1 MIFNILIRYVCALI
15 SITLLNALETTSSF
29 DRIDGPGLTDCGRL
43 WHVMVHAWA
52 VLAKEI

>member
-29 DRIDGPGLTDCGRL
+29 DAIDGPGLTDCGRL

>member
-1 MIFNILIRYVCALI
+1 MIFNILIRYAFALI

-29 DRIDGPGLTDCGRL
+29 DGIDGPVLTDCGRI